1 MVEREMVARLHLTP
15 TRAACPICG
24 FCAPARTEVP
34 AALEV
39 LPRAWAQALA
49 DRDPPDPRGAARLA
63 AELQIVGE
71 CASRIL
77 AEPSPTVPAPL
88 PPGREEPRQWPGEG
102 SRPAVL
108 LLLAAQRVLDLVHT
122 MGDDDWDRTGQAGDV
137 VVRLE
142 DLLAVP
148 LHRSHAR
155 LEGAAPCW

>member
-1 MVEREMVARLHLTP
+1 MVGGEMAARLHP
-15 TRAACPICG
+15 TSARTACPTCG
-24 FCAPARTEVP
+24 FRPPARTEL
-34 AALEV
+34 AAAIEA
-39 LPRAWAQALA
+39 LPRTWAQALA

-63 AELQIVGE
+63 VELQTIGE

-77 AEPSPTVPAPL
+77 AEPSPTDPPAL
-88 PPGREEPRQWPGEG
+88 PPGRSDQHLDEG

-108 LLLAAQRVLDLVHT
+108 LLLAAQRVVDLVHT

-155 LEGAAPCW
+155 LEAAGPCW